1 MVLRLYNTRTRK
13 KEPFAPLTPGIVKMY
28 VCGPTTYDYSHL
40 GHARSYIDFDTARRY
55 LEFLGHRVTYVQNFT
70 DIEEVIIRRAK
81 EAGQAPLAYA
91 QYYIDSFLDDMRALN
106 VRRADHMPK
115 VSEHI
120 PEITA
125 LIARLVDRGYAYS
138 VDGEVYFRTRKA
150 KHSFGILSH
159 QKFEDIVVEGPAAAS
174 PKEDPLDFALWK
186 RSKGDEPSWPSPWG
200 DGRPG
205 WHVECNAM
213 AYKYLG
219 APLDIHGGGV
229 DLKFPHHESEAM
241 ICEGAWGVEW
251 ARTWMHNGFVTLEQ
265 EKMSKSLGNFV
276 TIREVLRDYPGD
288 VVRLCLLKAPYRED
302 VEYDAECFAR
312 TRKEYDAM
320 RAAIESA
327 RTAAGPGTA
336 GKVAALVERTRD
348 GFFRAMDDDLNTRD
362 AIYRL
367 QQLTEAVA
375 DPKTGKAYKKDI
387 TGHYANALI
396 GKKIGE
402 DLDGLYVGLPGYKLH
417 ITGGSDKDGFPMRT
431 DLPGPRRKRLL
442 LSGGVGF
449 HPVRPGMRKKK
460 TVRGN
465 TVSPDILQLNLKIVV
480 RGPKSIEDA
489 WQEQA
494 R

>member
-13 KEPFAPLTPGIVKMY
+13 KEPFAPLPPGIVKMY

-40 GHARSYIDFDTARRY
+40 GHARSYIDFDTPRRY
-55 LEFLGHRVTYVQNFT
+55 LEFLGHRVTYVQKFT
-70 DIEEVIIRRAK
+70 DIE
-81 EAGQAPLAYA
+81 
-91 QYYIDSFLDDMRALN
+91 
-106 VRRADHMPK
+106 
-115 VSEHI
+115 
-120 PEITA
+120 
-125 LIARLVDRGYAYS
+125 
-138 VDGEVYFRTRKA
+138 
-150 KHSFGILSH
+150 
-159 QKFEDIVVEGPAAAS
+159 VEGPAAAS

-251 ARTWMHNGFVTLEQ
+251 ARTWMHNGFVTLER

-276 TIREVLRDYPGD
+276 TIREVLKQYPGE

-320 RAAIESA
+320 REAIEAATSA
-327 RTAAGPGTA
+327 NGAGTA
-336 GKVAALVERTRD
+336 GKVTALVERTRD

-367 QQLTEAVA
+367 QQLTEALA
-375 DPKTGKAYKKDI
+375 
-387 TGHYANALI
+387 
-396 GKKIGE
+396 E
-402 DLDGLYVGLPGYKLH
+402 
-417 ITGGSDKDGFPMRT
+417 
-431 DLPGPRRKRLL
+431 
-442 LSGGVGF
+442 
-449 HPVRPGMRKKK
+449 
-460 TVRGN
+460 VRGMSAAEGRA
-465 TVSPDILQLNLKIVV
+465 VVDVYRECGQILGLFPNL
-480 RGPKSIEDA
+480 R
-489 WQEQA
+489 
-494 R
+494 